1 MAETSKAAASKA
13 AAAVAET
20 SDETKTITWHDLTF
34 DLPAVLPEEIVM
46 DWVELEAADEG
57 RAPIIL
63 GHMLRSVLG
72 PQQFSQARH
81 RITKLRT
88 DDPEP
93 SYLMDLARA
102 VFEPYGVSL
111 GNSEASQD
119 S

>member
-1 MAETSKAAASKA
+1 MATTGKAAADKA

-20 SDETKTITWHDLTF
+20 SDAQKTVEWHTLTF
-34 DLPAVLPEEIVM
+34 ELPAVLPEEIVM

-57 RAPIIL
+57 RGPIVL

-72 PQQFSQARH
+72 PKQFQQARH
-81 RITKLRT
+81 RITKLRVE
-88 DDPEP
+88 DPEP

-111 GNSEASQD
+111 GESEASQG